1 MSAITTPETTDRL
14 AGLMATSPSTN
25 CDDNSEQVAVLPL
38 AIQENEITDGDFD
51 VLFQIAE
58 NPDGPGHLRRPTHS
72 IPSVK

>member
-14 AGLMATSPSTN
+14 AGLVTTSASTT
-25 CDDNSEQVAVLPL
+25 CDCTSEQEAVLPL
-38 AIQENEITDGDFD
+38 ALRENEISDGDFD

-58 NPDGPGHLRRPTHS
+58 NPDGPGHLRHPTRS